1 MKLYDELG
9 EWYPTFSSA
18 EEYRQEAAFFERV
31 LRNATKPRPHTL
43 LELGSGVGNNAS
55 YLKKRFTMTL
65 VDRSTQMLAA
75 SRARNPELE
84 HIVGDI
90 RTIRLGRV
98 FDAVFVHDAIAHM
111 TTEAELRT
119 VMETAFIH
127 CRPGGVAI
135 FVPDF
140 VRETFV
146 EGTDHGG
153 NDSERGGVRYVQ
165 WTTDPDPTDNT
176 FIVDFGILIRDKNGA
191 IRVVHDQHLYGLFPR
206 STWLRLLRE
215 VGFKANVERDEYV
228 RDLFRGR
235 RPELPHANR
244 TSSRRLTPIK

>member
-1 MKLYDELG
+1 
-9 EWYPTFSSA
+9 
-18 EEYRQEAAFFERV
+18 
-31 LRNATKPRPHTL
+31 
-43 LELGSGVGNNAS
+43 
-55 YLKKRFTMTL
+55 
-65 VDRSTQMLAA
+65 MLAA

-176 FIVDFGILIRDKNGA
+176 FIVDFGILIRDKSGA

-235 RPELPHANR
+235 RPELPHAKR
-244 TSSRRLTPIK
+244 TNSRSLTSIK